1 MASNA
6 IVFSWHRS
14 IPGRE
19 TVSAEHFAQF
29 VGWLTN
35 QKTNGTI
42 SNFETVFLNP
52 SGGAG
57 TLNGFFLI
65 TGDSQK
71 LHALSETNDWVEH
84 MTRASLHLESSG
96 AVFAATGNE
105 IANRMQLWTKSIP
118 TR

>member
-6 IVFSWHRS
+6 IVFGWNRS

-19 TVSAEHFAQF
+19 TVSAEHFTQF
-29 VGWLTN
+29 LGYLTN
-35 QKTNGTI
+35 LKNNGTI
-42 SNFETVFLNP
+42 TSFDPVFCNP
-52 SGGAG
+52 NGG

-65 TGDSQK
+65 QGDSQK

-84 MTRASLHLESSG
+84 MTRASLHLENSI

-105 IANRMQLWTKSIP
+105 VMSRMQVWTKSIP
-118 TR
+118 TK